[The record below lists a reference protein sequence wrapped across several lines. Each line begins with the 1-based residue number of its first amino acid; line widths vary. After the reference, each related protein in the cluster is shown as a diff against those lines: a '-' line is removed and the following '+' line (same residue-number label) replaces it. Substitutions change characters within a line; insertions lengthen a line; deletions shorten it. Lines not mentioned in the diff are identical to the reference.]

1 MRFAFLIAAAL
12 ALAAPTFAQEAFAQD
27 AVKFPEKLSMPGF
40 QAVIADAG
48 PAYVSGQPGEQA
60 LRDLAAK
67 GVTTI
72 ISLRTQQ
79 EMDNRKA
86 VPFDEAA
93 LVKELGMNYVHV
105 PLGGPDTP
113 YTPEAVAK
121 VADAMAA
128 SKGDVLLHCTVG
140 WRASQMWAA
149 YLVKYKGLSEDEAIR
164 QASAINFTG
173 YTPPDGK
180 RPLDSL
186 LGKATQ

>member
-1 MRFAFLIAAAL
+1 MRFVFLAAAL
-12 ALAAPTFAQEAFAQD
+12 AFAAPILSHEAFAQD
-27 AVKFPEKLSMPGF
+27 AVKFPEKLSPPGF

-48 PAYVSGQPGEQA
+48 PAYISGQPSEQA

-67 GVTTI
+67 GVTTV
-72 ISLRTQQ
+72 ISLRTQT

-93 LVKELGMNYVHV
+93 LSNELGLTYVHV

-113 YTPEAVAK
+113 YTPAAVTQ
-121 VADAMAA
+121 VADAIAA
-128 SKGDVLLHCTVG
+128 SKGGVLLHCTVG

-164 QASAINFTG
+164 QASAVNFNG

-180 RPLDSL
+180 RPFESL
-186 LGKATQ
+186 LGK